1 MRAADVAIGVG
12 ALLAIVGAGLVIWLA
27 IEDMRRPAPVIPDGV
42 RFYDTLS
49 PFRLHFRTRNAGI
62 ALVCFGTVL
71 LLAGMIASN

>member
-1 MRAADVAIGVG
+1 MVG
-12 ALLAIVGAGLVIWLA
+12 YRGY
-27 IEDMRRPAPVIPDGV
+27 APVIPDGVRFYDTLSPSILDGV